1 MFIHVH
7 SWFFLFHIPLEVLR
21 KKAYDSAR
29 WIKIS
34 VMFVRLDEVTK
45 KFNDTVAV
53 NRVSLRIE
61 DGELFFLL
69 GPSGCGKTTL
79 LRLLAGFY
87 QPDSGHIYFGDK
99 LMDTVPAERRNTGMV
114 FQNYALWPH
123 LTVEQNVAYG
133 LDVRKVPAAEK
144 KARVREALE
153 TVRMG
158 DFAQRHPNQLSGGQQ
173 QRVALARAIIIR
185 PDLLLLD
192 EPLSN
197 LDARLRL
204 TMRDEIRRIHAET
217 KITTI
222 YVTHDQ
228 SEALSL
234 ATHIAVLHD
243 GHLEQKGTPL
253 ELYRRP
259 GSAFSANFMGE
270 INWFEGNTE
279 SVNGDLILV
288 RVNDFLWKVRTTR
301 SYPPGT
307 PVRIGFRPEAV
318 SLTPQEDANRLE
330 ASVVDTLYLGAMRET
345 LFRSKIFP
353 DKILKSLDLN
363 PNTSLSLQ
371 NSYNLYISSRDI
383 FIFPVNK

>member
-1 MFIHVH
+1 
-7 SWFFLFHIPLEVLR
+7 
-21 KKAYDSAR
+21 
-29 WIKIS
+29 
-34 VMFVRLDEVTK
+34 MFVRLDEVTK

-87 QPDSGHIYFGDK
+87 QPDSGHIYFGNK

-123 LTVEQNVAYG
+123 MTVEQNVAYG

-153 TVRMG
+153 IVRMN
-158 DFAQRHPNQLSGGQQ
+158 DYAQRRPNQLSGGQQ
-173 QRVALARAIIIR
+173 QRVALARAIVIR

-197 LDARLRL
+197 LDARLRMTL
-204 TMRDEIRRIHAET
+204 RDEIRRIHAET
-217 KITTI
+217 RITTI

-234 ATHIAVLHD
+234 ARHIAVLRE

-253 ELYRRP
+253 ELYRQP
-259 GSAFSANFMGE
+259 NSVFNANFMGE
-270 INWFEGNTE
+270 INWFEGNVE
-279 SVNGDLILV
+279 SVNDRIILV
-288 RVNDFLWKVRTTR
+288 RVNDFLWKVRAAG
-301 SYPPGT
+301 SYTPGT
-307 PVRIGFRPEAV
+307 AVKIGFRPETV
-318 SLTPQEDANRLE
+318 SLVPVETSDVNELE
-330 ASVVDTLYLGAMRET
+330 ASVTDTLYLGAMRET
-345 LFRSKIFP
+345 LFRPKIFP
-353 DKILKSLDLN
+353 NKILKSLDLN
-363 PNTSLSLQ
+363 PNTSLSIQ
-371 NSYNLYISSRDI
+371 NTYTLYILPGDI
-383 FIFPVNK
+383 LIFPSDK

>member
-1 MFIHVH
+1 
-7 SWFFLFHIPLEVLR
+7 
-21 KKAYDSAR
+21 
-29 WIKIS
+29 
-34 VMFVRLDEVTK
+34 MFVRLDEVTK
-45 KFNDTVAV
+45 KFNDTTAV
-53 NRVSLRIE
+53 NRVSLTVE

-123 LTVEQNVAYG
+123 LTVEQNVVYG

-144 KARVREALE
+144 KARVQEALE
-153 TVRMG
+153 IVRMS
-158 DFAQRHPNQLSGGQQ
+158 DYAQRRPNQLSGGQQ
-173 QRVALARAIIIR
+173 QRVALARAIVIR

-197 LDARLRL
+197 LDARLRM

-217 KITTI
+217 RITTI

-234 ATHIAVLHD
+234 ARHIAVLRD

-253 ELYRRP
+253 ELYRQP
-259 GSAFSANFMGE
+259 NSVFSANFMGE
-270 INWFEGNTE
+270 INWFEGNVE
-279 SVNGDLILV
+279 SVNDGLIRV
-288 RVNDFLWKVRTTR
+288 RVDDFLWKVRAAGSCT
-301 SYPPGT
+301 PGT
-307 PVRIGFRPEAV
+307 AVKIGFRPETV
-318 SLTPQEDANRLE
+318 SLTPLEDANQLE
-330 ASVVDTLYLGAMRET
+330 ASVMDTLYLGAMRET
-345 LFRSKIFP
+345 LFRPKIFP

-363 PNTSLSLQ
+363 PNASLSLQ
-371 NSYNLYISSRDI
+371 NTYTLYIPSRDI
-383 FIFPVNK
+383 LIFPTDK